1 MTAAEKWYV
10 IVSLSVLLF
19 VRCVTICVIE
29 YVTICVIEYVTV
41 HVIITVAISHM
52 THRHDDSSG
61 KKDLGELTWEQR
73 EHVLRLLFS
82 KMNSNSPP
90 MESS

>member
-41 HVIITVAISHM
+41 HVIITVAI
-52 THRHDDSSG
+52 
-61 KKDLGELTWEQR
+61 
-73 EHVLRLLFS
+73 
-82 KMNSNSPP
+82 
-90 MESS
+90 